1 MLCFHRSELSVPTP
15 GPGGGQGKLKPLLF
29 WAHYSGM
36 SPRGMAGHQ
45 GMRGES
51 DPESSKESW
60 GAFSRGGPSM
70 SHPLAV
76 GVGEILGGER
86 LQGLPR
92 EVRPKEASLSL
103 FSFPPRMGH

>member
-1 MLCFHRSELSVPTP
+1 MLCFHRSELSLPTP

-92 EVRPKEASLSL
+92 EVGPKEASLSL